1 MEELRRTRIED
12 PATLR
17 ATLRGSPVA
26 ILHAAGPRKPFRAA
40 RIEWTA
46 YARAMPRV
54 LLAPDVPVRIER
66 GEVPPWLRGSA
77 AAAALGRTLGV
88 ANDLGRAALE
98 RLPGGL
104 GARLRAARR

>member
-1 MEELRRTRIED
+1 
-12 PATLR
+12 
-17 ATLRGSPVA
+17 
-26 ILHAAGPRKPFRAA
+26 
-40 RIEWTA
+40 
-46 YARAMPRV
+46 MPRV

-66 GEVPPWLRGSA
+66 REVPAWLRGSA

-104 GARLRAARR
+104 GARLRSARR